1 MFKYEAR
8 VLESIFE
15 EAHKYN
21 NYVRV
26 MFLMQISAAVTH

>member
-1 MFKYEAR
+1 MFKYKAW
-8 VLESIFE
+8 VLINIFE

-26 MFLMQISAAVTH
+26 MFLVQISAAVTH

>member
-1 MFKYEAR
+1 MFKCEPQ
-8 VLESIFE
+8 VLESIFKD
-15 EAHKYN
+15 AHKYN

>member
-1 MFKYEAR
+1 MFKYKPR
-8 VLESIFE
+8 VPESIFK